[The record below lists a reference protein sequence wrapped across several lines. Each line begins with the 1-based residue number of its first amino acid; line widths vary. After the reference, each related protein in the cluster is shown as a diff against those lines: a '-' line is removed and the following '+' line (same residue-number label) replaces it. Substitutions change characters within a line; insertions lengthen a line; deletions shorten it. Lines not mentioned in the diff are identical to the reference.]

1 MRPIVPRPRDAEP
14 VAVAGASERI
24 GTLDAVRGAAVM
36 GILLMNI
43 VDFAMPGYAYYF
55 PTYYGGAEGANFFA
69 WAANY
74 VLFDGK
80 MRGLFTMMFGAS
92 TVLIAERALRAGES
106 PARVTF
112 GRMFWLFVFGMI
124 HTWLIWYGDIL
135 VLYSICG
142 MVALL
147 AWRWPVRRLFI
158 AAAVLLL
165 LKLALGAATYVSFD
179 QAQRA
184 ATAPGAS
191 AETLAEWGEWQAEV
205 ALPSVQSQLD
215 GYRGS
220 YADAFE
226 TRVPGAIH
234 ILTRAHPLA
243 IPDTLALIAIG
254 MALFRLGFF
263 SGAWSKRAY
272 GRVVFWS
279 FLICLPLYLP
289 LVAWN
294 VASGYAPITLNLTE
308 AIHLTFLRPPLS
320 AAYAAIFI
328 LFMKAVR
335 DGWLAERLVAAGR
348 MAFSNYLGTSILCTL
363 FFNGYGLGWYGYLER
378 WQCYIVVLAVWA
390 IILLW
395 SKPWLD
401 HFLYGPL
408 EWVWRSLARG
418 ERQPFVR

>member
-1 MRPIVPRPRDAEP
+1 MPPTALHLPGADAMVGAP
-14 VAVAGASERI
+14 VRGRI
-24 GTLDAVRGAAVM
+24 STLDAVRGAAVM

-92 TVLIAERALRAGES
+92 TVLIAERALAVGES

-112 GRMFWLFVFGMI
+112 ARMAWLFVFGMI

-135 VLYSICG
+135 VLYSVCG

-158 AAAVLLL
+158 AGAMLLL
-165 LKLALGAATYVSFD
+165 VKLALGFAAYVSFE
-179 QAQRA
+179 QVQRA
-184 ATAPGAS
+184 AAAPDAS
-191 AETLAEWGEWQAEV
+191 TETRAEWSAWQAEV
-205 ALPSVQSQLD
+205 ALPPVQSQLD

-220 YADAFE
+220 YADALE

-263 SGAWSKRAY
+263 SGAWSARAY
-272 GRVVFWS
+272 RRVAFWS
-279 FLICLPLYLP
+279 FLVCVPLYLP

-294 VASGYAPITLNLTE
+294 VASGYSPITLHLTE
-308 AIHLTFLRPPLS
+308 AIHLTFLRPAMS
-320 AAYAAIFI
+320 AGYAAIVI
-328 LFMKAVR
+328 LFMKAVQG
-335 DGWLAERLVAAGR
+335 GWLRPRLVAAGQ

-363 FFNGYGLGWYGYLER
+363 IFNGYGLGWYGYLER

-390 IILLW
+390 IILFW

-401 HFLYGPL
+401 HFRYGPL
-408 EWVWRSLARG
+408 EWLWRSLARG
-418 ERQPFVR
+418 KLQPFSR